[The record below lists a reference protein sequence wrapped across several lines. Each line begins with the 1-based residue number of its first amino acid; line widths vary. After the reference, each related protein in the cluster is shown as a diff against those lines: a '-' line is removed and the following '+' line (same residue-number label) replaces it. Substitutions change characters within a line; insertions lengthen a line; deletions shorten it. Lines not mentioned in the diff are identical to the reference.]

1 MPVHSWL
8 HLGYFNYPGTTA
20 SEWNE
25 AYFDQ
30 EGEYYGENFAN
41 TAYVRFYQRSI
52 ESYGGSYPSLTVIQY
67 IYFYPYNDWWN
78 NHEGDWQRVYVV
90 VSSND
95 PDTATILG
103 VEFKFHSAWLNYY
116 QGFGIHPTL
125 TTDFVFNPKTEVKLS
140 PGPTRNGV
148 VQYTHPV
155 VYVGAGSHASYPVGG
170 NIQVYHGGSGGS
182 SGEEEVQ
189 GAVGGDWEYMSH
201 TGKVLS
207 TEAPATGNS
216 LWERYDLQYL
226 PDPDLDNTTD
236 NMGLSGTLSWLG
248 AKIQWGTPVVESP
261 FLARLGGGNES
272 PFGPFNATNSENWG
286 PAQGWGELK
295 FFEVARLGPGN
306 IDTQFS
312 VRHRN
317 LPYSDYH
324 HWSILGDETWSG
336 SVGLYGDVVVF
347 PGAELTIQAGT
358 TVTFPSQSDRH
369 QFKDG
374 NNSLSEI
381 FVYGTLTS
389 EGTSGNQVVFRGPNS
404 SDNAQHWG
412 GIRIMEGGSEVLPH
426 TQIRN
431 APLPT
436 LLPTNLTAETGD
448 GQATLRWDDPSP
460 SPSDP
465 SITGWEYRTK
475 PESATEW
482 GDWTGVSGRGTREAL
497 VSPLAYGVRHQFEV
511 RAVNTTPGGGP
522 SSDVASVSLMT
533 VAFSASSYSLIES
546 GNPVL
551 PGDVRGQAEDPTQA
565 AQQVEVIVV
574 VIPATDRALTIPV
587 TVSNGSAEAGDYRQD
602 LPVGG
607 LSLASGKASARFT
620 ITAVSDDDVDDETVQ
635 VGLGTPLPPGVQAG
649 DPATATVTLYDTP
662 SAPTVTAEGGDG
674 SVTLSWA
681 AAGNPG
687 IEGWQYRILP
697 VTSQGVWSD
706 WKPMRGSLSTT
717 TEHTVDGLDNEV
729 TYRFQVRAYNARGYG
744 DESTSVD
751 ATPTP
756 PGAPT
761 APRSLTA
768 RAGNEQVSLSWETPD
783 DNGST
788 LTGWEYRRS
797 TDGGTT
803 WDPDWEAIPLPP
815 GTVAADLEEHTVEG
829 LTDVQAYTFEVRAIN
844 AVGDGAASRVLLPAA
859 PGNFR
864 ARWVLEGADAFG
876 HHEAKLSWT
885 DPADPSLSWEYRKK
899 EGTSDWETA
908 WATVSDED
916 PTGVSVTQT
925 VDGLDITQPYRFQA
939 RVRQPA
945 GWPAEAGLSPLPV
958 FTQPL
963 SVRAQSV
970 AGKAQFDLG
979 FVPPVGGPDLPDG
992 SQQVS
997 SANLRYQLVTI
1008 QANGQKTTS
1017 GFVGLGTLPQL
1028 LPAGAV
1034 ATYSAPAGSVGG
1046 ASEAQA
1052 AAFQVVATLL
1062 ITGLDPGVT
1071 YQIKVRL
1078 VDSDESTISESTLG
1092 SLLGLRVQW
1101 STAGSV
1107 VLSWNRR
1114 TDPGLTGWQYRQ
1126 QAGSGSWGDWQS
1138 VPNSTASTTSHT
1150 VSSLTETETYR
1161 FQVRALVPGGPLA
1174 ESFTVS
1180 APPKPLVAPGNLHA
1194 EPGHA
1199 SMTLRW
1205 DDANNARITG
1215 WQYQQRQAGEDWGAW
1230 QPIPGSTASTTS
1242 YTVTDLTNGVS
1253 YRFRVRALAGSQQGP
1268 FGKSVGGPPNGLRAQ
1283 ALNGSV
1289 ELVWADPSDSRIAG
1303 WQYRVREGQDRWSGW
1318 QPVPGSTASTTSYTV
1333 PDLTNGVSYRFRVRG
1348 VASNGRV
1355 VLTWPMVET
1364 SPDGSLAVPPPVP
1377 VTNGPPEITSGPSV
1391 VSFDENVDGV
1401 VATYTGTDPDSDA
1414 LTWTLGGA
1422 DVDTMEIDASG
1433 RLSFREPPPDFE
1445 DPGDMNG
1452 DTVYEVTVTA
1462 GDGSL
1467 SSPPFPV
1474 RVSLTNVDEPGT
1486 VSLPSS
1492 PQEGLAFTATL
1503 TDPDGDVS
1511 ARHEEGNPDDGDGDG
1526 WVFERRDGNGRWQL
1540 IPSQGGASGAVSSLP
1555 ELKSYTPTEADV
1567 GHLLRARV
1575 SYRDGHGPG
1584 KNAQSEPTAAV
1595 TPARPTNEP
1604 PMVSGVS
1611 DTTFA
1616 ENGAGVVATYVGT
1629 DPEGTPITWSLGGAD
1644 ADTMRLDAS
1653 GRLRFRAPPPDY
1665 ESPGDANADTVYEV
1679 TVTASDGSLSSSPFP
1694 VRVRLTNI
1702 DEPGTVSLPS
1712 SSQEGL
1718 AFTATLT
1725 DPDGDVSARHEEGN
1739 PDDGDGDGWVFERR
1753 DGNGRWQLIPSQG
1766 GASGAVSTLPELK
1779 SYTPTAADV
1788 GHLLRARVSYRDGH
1802 GPGKSAQSEP
1812 TGPVTAAPPPPPQDL
1827 PGPEG
1832 GSAVSGW
1839 AQARVSW
1846 RPVSASPAVSGY
1858 DVHWQSKPVSGGTWP
1873 ESWTS
1878 LLDNGAGTDRVYR
1891 YRVRAR
1897 RGQETG
1903 GWSGPLPGETGVQPQ
1918 PGPATGVT
1926 AARGDRQVRL
1936 AWTGPDHAHLTGW
1949 QYRSGTV
1956 VGPDTTWASWRTMS
1970 GSGASTRG
1978 HTVPNLTN
1986 GRSYTF
1992 RVRALNAAGQG
2003 APSEAT
2009 TAVTPAVVPSAP
2021 GNLGAA
2027 PGDGDRQMRLS
2038 WERAADN
2045 GSALTGYQYRQS
2057 TDGGATWAVDWRAV
2071 SGSDATT
2078 TSHVLRGLSPGAYT
2092 FEVRALNGVG
2102 EGVASDRATGVW
2114 FEEKGTGAA
2123 VSYPSVAGRN
2133 WTRSGVDAGDF
2144 TLSSAGVLGFGTA
2157 PDFEE
2162 PVDADTD
2169 NVYRVRVE
2177 ARESGAPVLRLEVVV
2192 RVTNVDEEGTV
2203 TLSPTAPRVGQ
2214 DLTASLSD
2222 PDGGEQVTGWTW
2234 YARTPAPPGGASGAV
2249 DEEVG
2254 TSKTIRPSRLLIG
2267 KRLRARANYTDAH
2280 GPGKQAASAE
2290 SDLVVGVPTAPR
2302 DFEATPGNGQVSLR
2316 WSAPSSN
2323 GGSEIT
2329 GYEHRHRLS
2338 SARWPDEDT
2347 WTEVGTA
2354 ARATIRAGPAQRHP
2368 VRFPGAGGERGRGR
2382 PGRRRHGDPSPT
2394 QPDTDAHG
2402 PGHGLVRRERHRH
2415 GGHLHRLRPGR
2426 PPHRVV
2432 AGGGRC
2438 GRLRAGPGRGL
2449 GEPAADLQ
2457 NRARLRGP
2465 EFALPGDGEG
2475 QGRPPVAGV
2484 ARFYAAGGDGERGQC
2499 RRGRLGEFDHDE
2511 TQGGPDPGRGAHRPG
2526 PGGDRCGLDL
2536 AAAAPGPLR
2545 FGRPPGSRRGA
2556 HRGFAGRH
2564 LRAVHGQVDGLRA
2577 GVAGAGGLYGRA
2589 RAGQEGGYRDGP
2601 GNQGTVGAAG
2611 L

>member
-1 MPVHSWL
+1 MIYIFATMTLLTILMAEMAKGSTSNDERLAKMFSPILVLTEETSTEYDDTEPIRVIKPEPVEIMGANSASNIWLSAYNLEPDHVASALISSATFPPADINSNFRQWYPNGKVNLDANKFGYLDHSNL
-8 HLGYFNYPGTTA
+8 KIYRATGGLVPGNYLTYAFFNYPGETA
-20 SEWNE
+20 AEWNQN
-25 AYFDQ
+25 YF
-30 EGEYYGENFAN
+30 GNGIHAGGNFPN
-41 TAYVRFYQRSI
+41 TAYVHIYERNIDEYTAV
-52 ESYGGSYPSLTVIQY
+52 YGTVTVIQY
-67 IYFYPYNDWWN
+67 FYFYPFNDWWN
-78 NHEGDWQRVYVV
+78 NHEGDWQRIDVV
-90 VSSND
+90 VSSRD
-95 PDTATILG
+95 PDTAEFLG
-103 VEFKFHSAWLNYY
+103 VEYRFHEVWLNYY
-116 QGFGIHPTL
+116 KDYGDNPGI
-125 TTDFVFNPKTEVKLS
+125 TDNFVYNAIFH
-140 PGPTRNGV
+140 TRLQAG
-148 VQYTHPV
+148 THPV
-155 VYVGAGSHASYPVGG
+155 AYIGAGSHAAYP
-170 NIQVYHGGSGGS
+170 ISGDIEFFDPAEVITDPTGAE
-182 SGEEEVQ
+182 GTEEVS
-189 GAVGGDWEYMSH
+189 GSVDVLPSTGSWEYMSH
-201 TGKVLS
+201 TGLVLT
-207 TEAPATGNS
+207 TEADASHPGLCET
-216 LWERYDLQYL
+216 YDLVHL
-226 PDPDLDNTTD
+226 PIPDTSNTD
-236 NMGLSGTLSWLG
+236 NAGLKPAMSWLG
-248 AKIQWGTPVVESP
+248 AKIRWGTPVVDSP
-261 FLARLGGGNES
+261 IIAEIFGGNLS
-272 PFGPFNATNSENWG
+272 PQDGPYDRYSD
-286 PAQGWGELK
+286 GWGNLK
-295 FFEVARLGPGN
+295 MFGEVGKIAKDPFYHNDLVGTGSN
-306 IDTQFS
+306 TLDVIEF
-312 VRHRN
+312 
-317 LPYSDYH
+317 H
-324 HWSILGDETWSG
+324 HWAILGDETWSG

-369 QFKDG
+369 QFKEG
-374 NNSLSEI
+374 SHSLSEI
-381 FVYGTLTS
+381 FVYGTLKS
-389 EGTSGNQVVFRGPNS
+389 GGTSSNQVVIRGPDP

-412 GIRIMEGGSEVLPH
+412 GIRMMGEASSEMVPH

-431 APLPT
+431 APVPT
-436 LLPTNLTAETGD
+436 ISPTNLTVVAAD
-448 GQATLRWDDPSP
+448 GQATLRWEEPSL
-460 SPSDP
+460 SDP

-482 GDWTGVSGRGTREAL
+482 GDWTGVSGRATREAI
-497 VSPLAYGVRHQFEV
+497 VPNLAYGVRHQFEV

-574 VIPATDRALTIPV
+574 VTPATDRALTIPV

-607 LSLASGKASARFT
+607 LSFASGKASARFT

-751 ATPTP
+751 ATPTS
-756 PGAPT
+756 PGAPTAPT

-829 LTDVQAYTFEVRAIN
+829 LTHGQAYTFEVRAIN
-844 AVGDGAASRVLLPAA
+844 AVGDGAASRVSLPAA

-925 VDGLDITQPYRFQA
+925 VDGLDITQPYRFQV

-1028 LPAGAV
+1028 LPAEAV

-1078 VDSDESTISESTLG
+1078 LDSSGSTISESTLG

-1180 APPKPLVAPGNLHA
+1180 AAPKPLVAPGNLHA

-1205 DDANNARITG
+1205 DDANNARLTG
-1215 WQYQQRQAGEDWGAW
+1215 WQYRQRQAGEDWGAW

-1333 PDLTNGVSYRFRVRG
+1333 PDLTNGVNHRFRVRG
-1348 VASNGRV
+1348 VASNGGV

-1401 VATYTGTDPDSDA
+1401 VAGDQPSKK
-1414 LTWTLGGA
+1414 TWGQVKA
-1422 DVDTMEIDASG
+1422 
-1433 RLSFREPPPDFE
+1433 
-1445 DPGDMNG
+1445 
-1452 DTVYEVTVTA
+1452 
-1462 GDGSL
+1462 
-1467 SSPPFPV
+1467 
-1474 RVSLTNVDEPGT
+1474 
-1486 VSLPSS
+1486 
-1492 PQEGLAFTATL
+1492 Q
-1503 TDPDGDVS
+1503 
-1511 ARHEEGNPDDGDGDG
+1511 
-1526 WVFERRDGNGRWQL
+1526 Q
-1540 IPSQGGASGAVSSLP
+1540 
-1555 ELKSYTPTEADV
+1555 LKSHHNQNR
-1567 GHLLRARV
+1567 G
-1575 SYRDGHGPG
+1575 
-1584 KNAQSEPTAAV
+1584 
-1595 TPARPTNEP
+1595 
-1604 PMVSGVS
+1604 
-1611 DTTFA
+1611 
-1616 ENGAGVVATYVGT
+1616 
-1629 DPEGTPITWSLGGAD
+1629 
-1644 ADTMRLDAS
+1644 
-1653 GRLRFRAPPPDY
+1653 
-1665 ESPGDANADTVYEV
+1665 GDA
-1679 TVTASDGSLSSSPFP
+1679 
-1694 VRVRLTNI
+1694 
-1702 DEPGTVSLPS
+1702 
-1712 SSQEGL
+1712 
-1718 AFTATLT
+1718 
-1725 DPDGDVSARHEEGN
+1725 
-1739 PDDGDGDGWVFERR
+1739 
-1753 DGNGRWQLIPSQG
+1753 
-1766 GASGAVSTLPELK
+1766 
-1779 SYTPTAADV
+1779 
-1788 GHLLRARVSYRDGH
+1788 
-1802 GPGKSAQSEP
+1802 
-1812 TGPVTAAPPPPPQDL
+1812 
-1827 PGPEG
+1827 
-1832 GSAVSGW
+1832 
-1839 AQARVSW
+1839 
-1846 RPVSASPAVSGY
+1846 
-1858 DVHWQSKPVSGGTWP
+1858 
-1873 ESWTS
+1873 
-1878 LLDNGAGTDRVYR
+1878 
-1891 YRVRAR
+1891 
-1897 RGQETG
+1897 
-1903 GWSGPLPGETGVQPQ
+1903 
-1918 PGPATGVT
+1918 
-1926 AARGDRQVRL
+1926 
-1936 AWTGPDHAHLTGW
+1936 
-1949 QYRSGTV
+1949 
-1956 VGPDTTWASWRTMS
+1956 
-1970 GSGASTRG
+1970 
-1978 HTVPNLTN
+1978 
-1986 GRSYTF
+1986 
-1992 RVRALNAAGQG
+1992 
-2003 APSEAT
+2003 
-2009 TAVTPAVVPSAP
+2009 
-2021 GNLGAA
+2021 
-2027 PGDGDRQMRLS
+2027 
-2038 WERAADN
+2038 
-2045 GSALTGYQYRQS
+2045 
-2057 TDGGATWAVDWRAV
+2057 
-2071 SGSDATT
+2071 
-2078 TSHVLRGLSPGAYT
+2078 
-2092 FEVRALNGVG
+2092 
-2102 EGVASDRATGVW
+2102 
-2114 FEEKGTGAA
+2114 
-2123 VSYPSVAGRN
+2123 
-2133 WTRSGVDAGDF
+2133 
-2144 TLSSAGVLGFGTA
+2144 
-2157 PDFEE
+2157 
-2162 PVDADTD
+2162 
-2169 NVYRVRVE
+2169 
-2177 ARESGAPVLRLEVVV
+2177 
-2192 RVTNVDEEGTV
+2192 
-2203 TLSPTAPRVGQ
+2203 
-2214 DLTASLSD
+2214 
-2222 PDGGEQVTGWTW
+2222 
-2234 YARTPAPPGGASGAV
+2234 
-2249 DEEVG
+2249 
-2254 TSKTIRPSRLLIG
+2254 
-2267 KRLRARANYTDAH
+2267 
-2280 GPGKQAASAE
+2280 
-2290 SDLVVGVPTAPR
+2290 
-2302 DFEATPGNGQVSLR
+2302 
-2316 WSAPSSN
+2316 
-2323 GGSEIT
+2323 
-2329 GYEHRHRLS
+2329 
-2338 SARWPDEDT
+2338 
-2347 WTEVGTA
+2347 
-2354 ARATIRAGPAQRHP
+2354 
-2368 VRFPGAGGERGRGR
+2368 
-2382 PGRRRHGDPSPT
+2382 
-2394 QPDTDAHG
+2394 
-2402 PGHGLVRRERHRH
+2402 
-2415 GGHLHRLRPGR
+2415 
-2426 PPHRVV
+2426 
-2432 AGGGRC
+2432 
-2438 GRLRAGPGRGL
+2438 
-2449 GEPAADLQ
+2449 
-2457 NRARLRGP
+2457 
-2465 EFALPGDGEG
+2465 
-2475 QGRPPVAGV
+2475 
-2484 ARFYAAGGDGERGQC
+2484 
-2499 RRGRLGEFDHDE
+2499 
-2511 TQGGPDPGRGAHRPG
+2511 
-2526 PGGDRCGLDL
+2526 
-2536 AAAAPGPLR
+2536 
-2545 FGRPPGSRRGA
+2545 
-2556 HRGFAGRH
+2556 
-2564 LRAVHGQVDGLRA
+2564 
-2577 GVAGAGGLYGRA
+2577 
-2589 RAGQEGGYRDGP
+2589 
-2601 GNQGTVGAAG
+2601 
-2611 L
+2611 